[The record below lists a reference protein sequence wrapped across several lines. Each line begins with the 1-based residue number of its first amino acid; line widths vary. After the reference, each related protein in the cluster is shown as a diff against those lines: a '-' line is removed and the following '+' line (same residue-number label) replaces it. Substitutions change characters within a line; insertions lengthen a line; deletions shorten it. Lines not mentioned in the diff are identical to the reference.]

1 MYILENLGCA
11 HCAAKMEEQINAL
24 PGVEA
29 ATITYATKQL
39 RLSAEHPDKLLPQ
52 IQKICA
58 SIESQVV
65 VKPRDEKP
73 EKQEDSDKKDLRELI
88 LGGGLFLVGVIAHK
102 LGLSDLLCLPVFL
115 WAT

>member
-1 MYILENLGCA
+1 
-11 HCAAKMEEQINAL
+11 MEEQINAL

-58 SIESQVV
+58 SI
-65 VKPRDEKP
+65 
-73 EKQEDSDKKDLRELI
+73 
-88 LGGGLFLVGVIAHK
+88 
-102 LGLSDLLCLPVFL
+102 
-115 WAT
+115 